1 MSELNCSSDYWAEI
15 NSIAESLV
23 SEAMADN
30 DNDRDAA
37 EEDIDDSRLHETID
51 GHQWVIYNGYNADVM
66 KHSGNEDY
74 YINNFG
80 NDDAGYVLKERGL
93 SGLHNVIA
101 FWCMYADV
109 QELLSDKM
117 DEFCDALP
125 VVEDEEENEE
135 SANEVQS

>member
-1 MSELNCSSDYWAEI
+1 MNDLNCSSDYWAEI
-15 NSIAESLV
+15 NSIADSLV

-37 EEDIDDSRLHETID
+37 EDDINDSRLHETID

-66 KHSGNEDY
+66 KHSSNEDY
-74 YINNFG
+74 FIDNFG
-80 NDDAGYVLKERGL
+80 NESAGQVLKDGGL
-93 SGLHNVIA
+93 SALHNVIA

-117 DEFCDALP
+117 DEFVDALP
-125 VVEDEEENEE
+125 VVEDEE